1 MLGFLLCTKL
11 ISTGPGT
18 RLGQTSLMII
28 ALDYVTKGADTQ
40 TESANF
46 SAAHRKLF
54 ERGIFL

>member
-40 TESANF
+40 TADF